1 MAGAKNSSIGKR
13 LFFQSAV
20 SEKALAFITLFG
32 IFFCFRLI
40 RVRRVMMRLIRLVPA
55 IAVLTMGLLLA
66 GCAGLGQPLEP
77 PRVSLA
83 DIRVKEFSGL
93 ETVFQ
98 IQLRVINTNDV
109 DLKVKGIEAELEI
122 NGQSF
127 AAGVSNTP
135 VKIPSFGTELVTVE
149 VYSSV
154 IKMFKSVYGLQE
166 SEELKYR
173 LTGKVRVA
181 GDNAI
186 ATTLPFESEG
196 VVTLNGSK
204 KQETK

>member
-1 MAGAKNSSIGKR
+1 MMK
-13 LFFQSAV
+13 F
-20 SEKALAFITLFG
+20 
-32 IFFCFRLI
+32 
-40 RVRRVMMRLIRLVPA
+40 VRTVPA
-55 IAVLTMGLLLA
+55 IAILAISLLLA

-135 VKIPSFGTELVTVE
+135 VKIPSFGTELVTVA

-166 SEELKYR
+166 AEELKYR
-173 LTGKVRVA
+173 LNGKLRVA
-181 GDNAI
+181 GNSAL

-196 VVTLNGSK
+196 VVTLDGSK
-204 KQETK
+204 ESEK

>member
-1 MAGAKNSSIGKR
+1 M
-13 LFFQSAV
+13 F
-20 SEKALAFITLFG
+20 
-32 IFFCFRLI
+32 
-40 RVRRVMMRLIRLVPA
+40 
-55 IAVLTMGLLLA
+55 AVLTIGFLLA
-66 GCAGLGQPLEP
+66 GCAGLGKPLEP

-83 DIRVKEFSGL
+83 NIRVEDFTGF

-109 DLKVKGIEAELEI
+109 DLNVKGLEAELEI

-135 VKIPSFGTELVTVE
+135 VKIPSFGTELVTVA

-154 IKMFKSVYGLQE
+154 IKMFKSVYGLHE

-173 LTGKVRVA
+173 LNGKLSVA
-181 GDNAI
+181 GNNAL

-196 VVTLNGSK
+196 VVTLNDSK
-204 KQETK
+204 KPVIK

>member
-1 MAGAKNSSIGKR
+1 MMK
-13 LFFQSAV
+13 
-20 SEKALAFITLFG
+20 FIR
-32 IFFCFRLI
+32 I
-40 RVRRVMMRLIRLVPA
+40 VPA
-55 IAVLTMGLLLA
+55 IAILAIGLLLA

-83 DIRVKEFSGL
+83 DIRVEAFTGL

-122 NGQSF
+122 NEQSF

-135 VKIPSFGTELVTVE
+135 VKIPAFGTELVTVK

-166 SEELKYR
+166 SEELRYR
-173 LTGKVRVA
+173 LNGKLRVA
-181 GDNAI
+181 GDSAI

-196 VVTLNGSK
+196 VVTLDGSK
-204 KQETK
+204 ESEK

>member
-1 MAGAKNSSIGKR
+1 MK
-13 LFFQSAV
+13 
-20 SEKALAFITLFG
+20 
-32 IFFCFRLI
+32 
-40 RVRRVMMRLIRLVPA
+40 LIRLVPTLA
-55 IAVLTMGLLLA
+55 GLIIGLLLA
-66 GCAGLGQPLEP
+66 GCAGIGKPLEP

-83 DIRVKEFSGL
+83 HVRVEDFTGF

-109 DLKVKGIEAELEI
+109 DLRVKGLEAELEI
-122 NGQSF
+122 NGQPF

-135 VKIPSFGTELVTVE
+135 VTIPSFGTELVTVT

-154 IKMFKSVYGLQE
+154 IKMFQSVYGLQE

-173 LTGKVRVA
+173 LNGKLRVA
-181 GDNAI
+181 GDKTL

-196 VVTLNGSK
+196 VVTLNGPK
-204 KQETK
+204 KSEK

>member
-1 MAGAKNSSIGKR
+1 MMKSVRIVAAALVLSI
-13 LFFQSAV
+13 
-20 SEKALAFITLFG
+20 
-32 IFFCFRLI
+32 
-40 RVRRVMMRLIRLVPA
+40 
-55 IAVLTMGLLLA
+55 GLLLA
-66 GCAGLGQPLEP
+66 GCAGIGKPLEP

-83 DIRVKEFSGL
+83 DIRVEEFTGF
-93 ETVFQ
+93 ETHFK

-109 DLKVKGIEAELEI
+109 DLNVKGIEAELEV

-135 VKIPSFGTELVTVE
+135 VKIPSFGTELVTIA

-154 IKMFKSVYGLQE
+154 IKMFRSVYGLHE

-173 LTGKVRVA
+173 LNGKLRVA
-181 GDNAI
+181 GDNTL

-196 VVTLNGSK
+196 VVTLDGSK
-204 KQETK
+204 KPGTK

>member
-1 MAGAKNSSIGKR
+1 MMKSIKIDR
-13 LFFQSAV
+13 TIA
-20 SEKALAFITLFG
+20 
-32 IFFCFRLI
+32 IFFI
-40 RVRRVMMRLIRLVPA
+40 
-55 IAVLTMGLLLA
+55 GLLLA
-66 GCAGLGQPLEP
+66 GCAGLGKPLEP
-77 PRVSLA
+77 PRISLA
-83 DIRVKEFSGL
+83 DIRVEEFTGF

-109 DLKVKGIEAELEI
+109 DLKVKGVEAELEI

-135 VKIPSFGTELVTVE
+135 VKIPSFGTELVTLA

-154 IKMFKSVYGLQE
+154 IKMFKSVYGLHE

-173 LTGKVRVA
+173 LIGKIRAA
-181 GDNAI
+181 GDNAL

-196 VVTLNGSK
+196 VLMLNGSK
-204 KQETK
+204 KMEIK